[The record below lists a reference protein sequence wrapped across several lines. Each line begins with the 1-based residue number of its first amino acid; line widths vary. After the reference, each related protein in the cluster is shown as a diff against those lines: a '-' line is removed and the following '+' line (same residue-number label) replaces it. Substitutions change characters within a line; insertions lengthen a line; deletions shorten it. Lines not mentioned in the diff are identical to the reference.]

1 MRQLTL
7 DAQGRLGLS
16 TIMEIESVR
25 HKALRAF
32 IETGNSKGIDARLTS
47 RIRNMVAFLTAA
59 DDVEELKIP
68 PNFGFHRLEG
78 DRDGTCAMTLTRNWR
93 LTFRVTERRSIVD
106 LDLEDYH

>member
-1 MRQLTL
+1 
-7 DAQGRLGLS
+7 
-16 TIMEIESVR
+16 MEIESVR

-32 IETGNSKGIDARLTS
+32 IETGNAKGVDARLVG

-59 DDVEELKIP
+59 ADADELKIP

-78 DRDGTCAMTLTRNWR
+78 DRAGTWAMTLTHNWR
-93 LTFRVTERRSIVD
+93 MTFRLSERQSIID